1 MTTTPYE
8 FATFQSLLAIKYF
21 SINDLVHFLVCN
33 NSGSV
38 YPKSTTAIWQRGHNL
53 IHNFKNVE

>member
-21 SINDLVHFLVCN
+21 SINNVVQ
-33 NSGSV
+33 
-38 YPKSTTAIWQRGHNL
+38 STTAIWQL
-53 IHNFKNVE
+53 DP